1 MLITSYLGQCRIPRS
16 FQDISKFKDTL
27 NFLFEWK
34 NFLEEIAKEVNAR
47 FADDGDIKLL
57 GIFRTPSTPRH
68 TTPDVPATAMTPS
81 RSSRKRHLDEI
92 DL

>member
-1 MLITSYLGQCRIPRS
+1 M
-16 FQDISKFKDTL
+16 
-27 NFLFEWK
+27 
-34 NFLEEIAKEVNAR
+34 NAR